1 MLDSAGTVTGKRQPW
16 FSDRLRAVVAIA
28 CLALVVTL
36 PIVEAVHTHKT
47 TTRDCTICIA
57 AHFAKS
63 PAAAQHV
70 AISEYSVE
78 LSPVLTVRHSSV
90 LLTDN
95 AYIRPPPF
103 LA

>member
-1 MLDSAGTVTGKRQPW
+1 M
-16 FSDRLRAVVAIA
+16 A

-36 PIVEAVHTHKT
+36 PIVDAVHTHKT

-70 AISEYSVE
+70 AVSQVSLE
-78 LSPVLTVRHSSV
+78 LLPAVHVRHGSV
-90 LLTDN
+90 LLTEN
-95 AYIRPPPF
+95 NYIRPPP
-103 LA
+103 LPRLIAPSA

>member
-1 MLDSAGTVTGKRQPW
+1 M
-16 FSDRLRAVVAIA
+16 RAIIALA
-28 CLALVVTL
+28 CLALVFTL

-78 LSPVLTVRHSSV
+78 LPPVLRERHSSAV
-90 LLTDN
+90 LTDN
-95 AYIRPPPF
+95 AYVRPPPS